1 MHFSGVGGDCGGG
14 DGVSAGVG
22 AGSGSGSGSG
32 LVLKCAFQNRVINP
46 PSIAIAR

>member
-1 MHFSGVGGDCGGG
+1 MHFSGVGGHCAGG

-22 AGSGSGSGSG
+22 AGSGSGSG
-32 LVLKCAFQNRVINP
+32 LVLKCAFQNCVINP